1 MAAADSLGN
10 RTEQNRTSRKEG
22 KKRKKKE
29 RETVKRKE
37 NQREREGE
45 KESCTRE
52 KLRCASIQSCVMHSK
67 PIV

>member
-29 RETVKRKE
+29 RETVKRKDNE
-37 NQREREGE
+37 RERKKAVRG
-45 KESCTRE
+45 KNYAVLQYSR
-52 KLRCASIQSCVMHSK
+52 V
-67 PIV
+67 